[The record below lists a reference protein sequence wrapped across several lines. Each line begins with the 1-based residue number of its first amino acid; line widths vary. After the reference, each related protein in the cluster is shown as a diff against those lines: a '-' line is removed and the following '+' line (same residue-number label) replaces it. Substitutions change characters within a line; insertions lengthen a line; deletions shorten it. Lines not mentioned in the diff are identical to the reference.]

1 MSGRPWES
9 AAGPISSVRAPCSLL
24 VLRTRFLP
32 TRRVVEVTWARISN
46 CRLEPERTMLKPSLQ
61 LRIGQQ
67 LTMTPQL
74 QQAIRLLQLP
84 SLDLQAHVRETLETN
99 VMLEAE
105 DELALDAPPD
115 AARERE
121 DVPVEEKYAELDG
134 HTAAGDQREEPE
146 VEIADEAWGEQTSGP
161 SDSPWSGE
169 DDRSG
174 DFSDQHG
181 QTLQEQLI
189 EQLELA
195 KLSPV
200 DLAIARVITD
210 AITDD
215 GYLKDDLEEV
225 RLSLLPEIEAT
236 IADVERVLAA
246 VRSLEPA
253 GVGARNLGECI
264 ALQLRQLHPDTRA
277 RDIAIRVALEHL
289 DLVAGQQLVL
299 LRRQLRCSEG
309 DLEMALA
316 LVRSCHPRPGA
327 AVNPAQAEYVI
338 PDVFVRRTDHGWIG
352 EINQATVPRVRVN
365 QSYANL
371 ISRAPDHAMLRTQLQ
386 EARWLMRS
394 LEIRN
399 ETLVKVARCIVQRQT
414 SFFEIGEEAM
424 EPLILKDVAEAV
436 EMHES
441 TISRVTT
448 AKYMHTPRG
457 VFEFRYFFSSH
468 VAAAD
473 GTEMSSTAIRA
484 KLRKLIS
491 QENPDNPLS
500 DAKLAEI
507 LSQEGIPVA
516 RRTVA
521 KYREGMQIAPSN
533 ERKRAAARAS

>member
-1 MSGRPWES
+1 
-9 AAGPISSVRAPCSLL
+9 
-24 VLRTRFLP
+24 
-32 TRRVVEVTWARISN
+32 
-46 CRLEPERTMLKPSLQ
+46 MLKPSLQ

-105 DELALDAPPD
+105 DDTVDAALDAAPD
-115 AARERE
+115 LVRERE
-121 DVPVEEKYAELDG
+121 DVPAAEIYSELDG
-134 HTAAGDQREEPE
+134 NTTPVDQRDEPE

-161 SDSPWSGE
+161 SETSWSVD
-169 DDRSG
+169 DDRNG
-174 DFSDQHG
+174 DFSHQNG

-195 KLSPV
+195 NLSAI
-200 DLAIARVITD
+200 DIAIARVITD

-215 GYLKDDLEEV
+215 GYLKDELEDI
-225 RLSLLPEIEAT
+225 RLSLLPEIEAST
-236 IADVERVLAA
+236 ADVERVLAA
-246 VRSLEPA
+246 VQSLEPA

-264 ALQLRQLHPDTRA
+264 ALQLRQLHADTPA
-277 RDIAIRVALEHL
+277 RDTAIRVALEHL

-316 LVRSCHPRPGA
+316 LVRSCHPRPGT
-327 AVNPAQAEYVI
+327 AVNSAPAEYVI
-338 PDVFVRRTDHGWIG
+338 PDVFVRRTDHGWIV
-352 EINQATVPRVRVN
+352 ELNQATVPRVRVN
-365 QSYANL
+365 QGYANL
-371 ISRAPDHAMLRTQLQ
+371 ISRSADHAMLRTQLQ

-414 SFFEIGEEAM
+414 NFFDIGEEAM
-424 EPLILKDVAEAV
+424 QPLILKDVAEAV

-468 VAAAD
+468 VEAAD
-473 GTEMSSTAIRA
+473 GTEMSSIAIRA
-484 KLRKLIS
+484 KIKKLIS
-491 QENPDNPLS
+491 QENPENPWS
-500 DAKLAEI
+500 DSKLAEI

>member
-1 MSGRPWES
+1 M
-9 AAGPISSVRAPCSLL
+9 
-24 VLRTRFLP
+24 
-32 TRRVVEVTWARISN
+32 
-46 CRLEPERTMLKPSLQ
+46 MKPSLQ

-99 VMLEAE
+99 VMLEGEEETLEVPAE
-105 DELALDAPPD
+105 L
-115 AARERE
+115 ARERE
-121 DVPVEEKYAELDG
+121 AAPAEEKYAELDG
-134 HTAAGDQREEPE
+134 TAAPNNQREEPE
-146 VEIADEAWGEQTSGP
+146 VEITDEAWEASAAGP
-161 SDSPWSGE
+161 SDTPWSGD
-169 DDRSG
+169 DDRSS

-189 EQLELA
+189 EQLDLA
-195 KLSPV
+195 KLSAV
-200 DLAIARVITD
+200 DSAIARVITD
-210 AITDD
+210 AINDD
-215 GYLKDDLEEV
+215 GYLKDALDDI
-225 RLSLLPEIEAT
+225 RLSLLPEIEASV
-236 IADVERVLAA
+236 ADVERMLFV
-246 VRSLEPA
+246 VQSLEPA

-264 ALQLRQLHPDTRA
+264 ALQLRQLDPATPA
-277 RDIAIRVALEHL
+277 RDVAIRVALEHL
-289 DLVAGQQLVL
+289 DLVAAQQLVL
-299 LRRQLRCSEG
+299 LRRQLRCTES

-327 AVNPAQAEYVI
+327 AVNPSQAEYVI
-338 PDVFVRRTDHGWIG
+338 PDVFVRRTEHGWTV
-352 EINQATVPRVRVN
+352 EINQATVPKVRIN

-371 ISRAPDHAMLRTQLQ
+371 ISRSPDHAMLRTQLQ

-399 ETLVKVARCIVQRQT
+399 DTLIKVARCIVQRQT
-414 SFFEIGEEAM
+414 SFFDIGEEAM

-468 VAAAD
+468 VEAAD
-473 GTEMSSTAIRA
+473 GTEMSSIAIRA
-484 KLRKLIS
+484 KIRKLIS
-491 QENPDNPLS
+491 QENSENPCS
-500 DAKLAEI
+500 DSKLAEI